1 MASESD
7 FPRFTVSSL
16 TAAVKGVV
24 ERGWSRIIVE
34 GEISGW
40 KRYSSGHCYFT
51 LKDEGAQISAVMY
64 DRYFAQCAAGAELKD
79 GVKISV
85 FGNLSVYP
93 QRGQYQLVVLRV
105 KLSGLGE
112 LMQKYIELKAKLEK
126 EGLFDPSRKRPLPF
140 VPRRIGLVTSDSG
153 AVVHDMCTVLT
164 RRFPALEI
172 RLHPALVQGAEAPSS
187 LIKGLR
193 YFTTCEWRADLLII
207 ARGGGSFEDLFCF
220 NDEMLVREVASSP
233 IPIISAVGHET
244 DFTLCDFAAD
254 MRAGTPSIAAEMAVP
269 LLSDIKAEIKD
280 LSGRASNAL
289 MSSADIASQR
299 VDRALV
305 MLSSSVS
312 MALSEGA
319 RRLERLVPR
328 MAPSLNMALSSALAS
343 IENSRLKMGNAV
355 AFSLSKSS
363 SRFENAKAKLLA
375 YSPYGVLERGYSI
388 TTSADGAVICDVS
401 ALHEGD
407 VINTRFA
414 RGAAVSRIS
423 EIANGECE
431 ISKTKSKTK
440 RSIK

>member
-1 MASESD
+1 
-7 FPRFTVSSL
+7 
-16 TAAVKGVV
+16 
-24 ERGWSRIIVE
+24 
-34 GEISGW
+34 
-40 KRYSSGHCYFT
+40 
-51 LKDEGAQISAVMY
+51 
-64 DRYFAQCAAGAELKD
+64 
-79 GVKISV
+79 
-85 FGNLSVYP
+85 
-93 QRGQYQLVVLRV
+93 
-105 KLSGLGE
+105 
-112 LMQKYIELKAKLEK
+112 
-126 EGLFDPSRKRPLPF
+126 
-140 VPRRIGLVTSDSG
+140 
-153 AVVHDMCTVLT
+153 
-164 RRFPALEI
+164 
-172 RLHPALVQGAEAPSS
+172 
-187 LIKGLR
+187 
-193 YFTTCEWRADLLII
+193 
-207 ARGGGSFEDLFCF
+207 
-220 NDEMLVREVASSP
+220 
-233 IPIISAVGHET
+233 
-244 DFTLCDFAAD
+244 
-254 MRAGTPSIAAEMAVP
+254 
-269 LLSDIKAEIKD
+269 
-280 LSGRASNAL
+280 

-407 VINTRFA
+407 IINTRFA

-423 EIANGECE
+423 EIADGECE